1 MFSVKECQLFEG
13 VSPSFS
19 ILTEH
24 IGCAQNAH
32 GVRKIEFFTRL
43 SLLRTNKKVTLQKYV
58 LDYRLL
64 SLASI
69 KFLASHAYRNCSVS
83 VHKKAFP
90 PKPFVIPSIFFC
102 NRPCLKAVSFRLWSH
117 YPAIVLGLPALP
129 SSALAFE

>member
-1 MFSVKECQLFEG
+1 MFSVKECLLFEG

-43 SLLRTNKKVTLQKYV
+43 SLLRTNKKVTFQKYV

-90 PKPFVIPSIFFC
+90 PKPFVIQSIFLQQTGF
-102 NRPCLKAVSFRLWSH
+102 
-117 YPAIVLGLPALP
+117 I
-129 SSALAFE
+129 